1 MHGAGGCGKKQFAA
15 LGNFGAT
22 MHSIREWGRVVLWA
36 NEYGYLLENQHS
48 G

>member
-15 LGNFGAT
+15 LGNNGQT
-22 MHSIREWGRVVLWA
+22 TQSIREQGKVVLWA
-36 NEYGYLLENQHS
+36 NEYGYSLENQHW